1 MSSWLSEERLEKWLQ
16 TLWGLMLFTM
26 PVTSFRW
33 LPDVLGK
40 THVRPLAF
48 YPMALAVIVLIVYLW
63 KTKSFRWP
71 SQTAPLVGF
80 LLVALISTLV
90 GLFYAPL
97 DLRGKTYWV
106 WAVRAWLSLGVGMG
120 FFWVSVFLSR
130 SEDFLR
136 KSLPWLYAGLA
147 ATIVWGGI
155 QGISLHTSLI
165 DANYVSKIQEAF
177 SLRGL
182 KAPRISGFAYEPSW
196 LADQITILYFPWL
209 FASLLTRVR
218 ISRYR
223 WLEPALAVGAIG
235 LLLLSFSRSGVIGLI
250 VSVMVALLTVGRG
263 VLVGIWSWFWGPF
276 VSPEIPGRWNRIVL
290 LLFVVL
296 ALLAAFMW
304 LDSFDYFANLWRTSL
319 SDGLEAYVR
328 SIAAAARTAYIQAG
342 IDIFNLHPWLG
353 VGLGGSSFYLFDH
366 LPQWAFGVPYEI
378 ALQFSPDSNEIPNV
392 RNLIIRL
399 LSETGIIGFWFYMA
413 FNISILG
420 SIRKMFLSR
429 KKLMVFASVA
439 GLTAWPA
446 IILRQFTLS
455 TLTAPVIWV
464 TLGMVVG
471 YAHHVLDVPEKPI
484 SLDKSTVPDQ
494 LEMTKE

>member
-16 TLWGLMLFTM
+16 TLWGLVLFTM

-33 LPDVLGK
+33 LPNVMGT

-48 YPMALAVIVLIVYLW
+48 YPLALAAVVLAVYLW

-71 SQTAPLVGF
+71 AQTAPLVGF
-80 LLVALISTLV
+80 ILAALISTV
-90 GLFYAPL
+90 IGGLYAPL
-97 DLRGKTYWV
+97 DLRGKTYWM
-106 WAVRAWLSLGVGMG
+106 WALRAWLSLGIGMG
-120 FFWVSVFLSR
+120 FFWVSVYLSR

-136 KSLPWLYAGLA
+136 KSLPWLYSGLA
-147 ATIVWGGI
+147 ISIVWGLVQAIALNTELIPLELVNRI
-155 QGISLHTSLI
+155 QLS
-165 DANYVSKIQEAF
+165 F
-177 SLRGL
+177 SIR
-182 KAPRISGFAYEPSW
+182 AVTDWRVSGFAYEPSW
-196 LADQITILYFPWL
+196 LADQVTIFYFPWL
-209 FASLLTRVR
+209 FASLLTRMR
-218 ISRYR
+218 ISKYR

-235 LLLLSFSRSGVIGLI
+235 LLLLSYSRSGVIGLI
-250 VSVMVALLTVGRG
+250 FSVTVALLTVGRG
-263 VLVGIWSWFWGPF
+263 LLVGAWSWFWGPF
-276 VSPEIPGRWNRIVL
+276 VSPEIPGRWNRILIIL
-290 LLFVVL
+290 LVVL
-296 ALLAAFMW
+296 AFLTAFLW
-304 LDSFDYFANLWRTSL
+304 LDRYHYFANLWKADLRN
-319 SDGLEAYVR
+319 GLVDYVR
-328 SIAAAARTAYIQAG
+328 AIAAAPRVAYIQAG
-342 IDIFNLHPWLG
+342 VNIFNLRPWFG

-366 LPQWAFGVPYEI
+366 LPAWALTDPYEI
-378 ALQFSPDSNEIPNV
+378 ALQFSPDSNVIPNV

-471 YAHHVLDVPEKPI
+471 YAHHVLDVPDE
-484 SLDKSTVPDQ
+484 TAVPSQ
-494 LEMTKE
+494 SEELKE